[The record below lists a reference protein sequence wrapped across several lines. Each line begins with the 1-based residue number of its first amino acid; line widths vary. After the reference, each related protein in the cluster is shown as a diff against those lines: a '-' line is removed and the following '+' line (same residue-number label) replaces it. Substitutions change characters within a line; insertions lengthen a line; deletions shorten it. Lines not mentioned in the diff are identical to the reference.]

1 MKWLI
6 YFFLYIL
13 VIMTFSSCRM
23 IHHSN
28 EYFNHDLS
36 LLRYNKVLD
45 TPPFS
50 AMTSKS
56 VPFENGGK
64 NIIYNVSNF
73 ILDSLNRVTNEGIV
87 NFFFRRD
94 VLFMFDP
101 YIQYGCCESC
111 DSIEYSAWK
120 HKKELYIVGF
130 EQKSN
135 ELQSYYIILN
145 EQYFEEH
152 SPFYKSELF
161 LVNVYDNEQTNI
173 IQLSEYFSTSGHV
186 KKIITKKSN
195 SKYVIKSSL
204 SIDGWVENRGFHYF
218 TIDEKGEVHVK
229 L

>member
-1 MKWLI
+1 MKKVAI
-6 YFFLYIL
+6 IFVIL
-13 VIMTFSSCRM
+13 TFSSCRM
-23 IHHSN
+23 IKHSN

-36 LLRYNKVLD
+36 LRYNKVSA
-45 TPPFS
+45 TPPIS
-50 AMTSKS
+50 SINRKS
-56 VPFENGGK
+56 LQFENGGK
-64 NIIYNVSNF
+64 NIIYDVNDF
-73 ILDSLNRVTNEGIV
+73 KLDSLDRVTDEGIL

-101 YIQYGCCESC
+101 YIQYGCCEFC

-130 EQKSN
+130 EQKSSK
-135 ELQSYYIILN
+135 LQSYYLILH

-186 KKIITKKSN
+186 KKIITKKTN

-204 SIDGWVENRGFHYF
+204 SIDGWVENRKFHYYI
-218 TIDEKGEVHVK
+218 IDERGDVNVN